1 MEHLNINEFNHWASK
16 HILDD
21 SKFDED
27 SFIISEN
34 NTNYKTT
41 GIISSI
47 FEDHWDSY
55 YSKYKNS
62 LDTLRPNA
70 NKEVHKIIDCSN
82 HNLGFSVYCCPKY
95 DEIIFLIILV
105 RENYALHVVLNL
117 KKLKLNTS

>member
-1 MEHLNINEFNHWASK
+1 MEHLNINDFNHWASN

-27 SFIISEN
+27 GFIISEN

-47 FEDHWDSY
+47 FEDYWDSY

-62 LDTLRPNA
+62 LNILRPNA
-70 NKEVHKIIDCSN
+70 NKEVHKIINCSN
-82 HNLGFSVYCCPKY
+82 HNLGFSFIVVLSVMRL
-95 DEIIFLIILV
+95 FFFIILV
-105 RENYALHVVLNL
+105 RENYALLVVLNP
-117 KKLKLNTS
+117 KKIRR